1 MNNNNIFEEFN
12 SLLLRLITNIKNIC
26 PRSIIGRNYSM
37 LKYTITDI
45 KNNKRFIGL
54 FVTNV
59 LKYKEFIDN
68 GDEQFFTEK
77 SYEGDVNKNKNKN
90 VMDQIFQLKD
100 VWDILS
106 EENKKIIFTYMQIL
120 CNMAQEYF
128 DILDKQM
135 HDINKN
141 CGDK

>member
-1 MNNNNIFEEFN
+1 MNNNNIFNDFN

-26 PRSIIGRNYSM
+26 PRSIVGRNYSM
-37 LKYTITDI
+37 IKYTITNI
-45 KNNKRFIGL
+45 KDNERFIGL

-68 GDEQFFTEK
+68 ENEQFFTEK

-100 VWDILS
+100 VWGILS
-106 EENKKIIFTYMQIL
+106 KENKKIIFTYMQIL

-128 DILDKQM
+128 NILDKQNQK
-135 HDINKN
+135 IK
-141 CGDK
+141 